1 MVSHSPKLFTP
12 SFLFAS
18 GGNFLLFL
26 GFYMLMPVLPLY
38 LIDAFGASGGVVG
51 VVLALYTLAALM
63 VRPFSGFI
71 LDKYDR
77 KPVYILSFATF
88 VLLFL
93 GYSVAASLLMFAL
106 LRVLHG
112 MAFGVVTTANN
123 TIIVDIMPAS
133 RRGEGLGYFG
143 IASSLAMALGPML
156 GLMLHEAFESW
167 QVVILTAFGCGVAG
181 LLLAIQIKTPV
192 RVRQAAEPLS
202 LDRFFLTKGLLAG
215 FCLMLLG
222 MPYGML
228 TSYMTLYAQELNISG
243 NLGLFF
249 SLMAVGLILSRTYAG
264 TFVDKGKT
272 TAVIIAGT
280 VIALL
285 ALLLFSSLGITG
297 NTLINC
303 RVDTIFYICAF
314 LLGMGYGTLFPAY
327 NSLFVDLAP
336 HNRRA
341 TASSTYLT
349 TWDVGIGLG
358 LVAGGR
364 IGQESGYHIA
374 FLIGGVFVLMS
385 LLLFFLLAGPHFK
398 RNKLR

>member
-1 MVSHSPKLFTP
+1 MVSHSPKLFTS

-38 LIDAFGASGGVVG
+38 LMDAFQATGGVVG

-63 VRPFSGFI
+63 VRPFSGFV
-71 LDKYDR
+71 LDKFDR
-77 KPVYILSFATF
+77 KPVYLLSFAVF

-93 GYSVAASLLMFAL
+93 GYSLAASMMMFAL

-123 TIIVDIMPAS
+123 TIIIDIMPAS

-156 GLMLHEAFESW
+156 GLMLHEAFNSW
-167 QVVILTAFGCGVAG
+167 NVVMLSAFGCGVAG

-192 RVRQAAEPLS
+192 KGKQVSEPLS

-215 FCLMLLG
+215 LCLMLLG

-228 TSYMTLYAQELNISG
+228 TSYMTLYAQALQITG

-249 SLMAVGLILSRTYAG
+249 SFMAMGLIISRTFAG
-264 TFVDKGKT
+264 GFVDRGKT
-272 TAVIIAGT
+272 VAVIAWGT
-280 VIALL
+280 LMALL
-285 ALLLFSSLGITG
+285 AMLLFASLGECGSIVAHPWMD
-297 NTLINC
+297 TL
-303 RVDTIFYICAF
+303 FYGSAF

-364 IGQESGYHIA
+364 IGQEFGYHVA
-374 FLIGGVFVLMS
+374 FFVGGILALLS
-385 LLLFFLLAGPHFK
+385 LCLFGLLAGPHFK
-398 RNKLR
+398 RNRLR